1 MTLGPHNRKRV
12 LSAGSSPTQYPFGAT
27 GGYQVEAET
36 APSFCFRLESRVSRR
51 KGSVSI
57 N

>member
-1 MTLGPHNRKRV
+1 MPARAYFRWV
-12 LSAGSSPTQYPFGAT
+12 VVCPTQHPFGAS

-36 APSFCFRLESRVSRR
+36 APSSCFRLESRVSRR
-51 KGSVSI
+51 KGPVSI